1 MDLGRSRRA
10 ELTLL
15 LHFSQ
20 SLIWICE
27 VLELAVLAPQTIK
40 LLALHRC
47 QAILAAVLITVGLCT
62 GR

>member
-20 SLIWICE
+20 SFCE